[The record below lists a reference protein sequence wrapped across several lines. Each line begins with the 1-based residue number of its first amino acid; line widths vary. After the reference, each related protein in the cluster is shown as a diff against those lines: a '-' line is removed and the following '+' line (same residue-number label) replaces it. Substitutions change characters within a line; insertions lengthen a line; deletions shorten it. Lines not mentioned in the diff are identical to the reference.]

1 MSFELKDAAQLRA
14 LDADAFEQYRSAL
27 VDALNDATCEIS
39 TDDLMTN
46 CDVVKEELRRRN
58 AATELRNAKVA
69 AVAGGAGKVIETTNV
84 STKHDIRSNDPDDYF
99 DTPEYTEAF
108 FNYVTRGIK
117 TPGIVQ
123 PGMKPSYVRADA
135 FSTVASDVPNFVPTT
150 LMNEIIEKEELYG
163 SIWPML
169 TKISVQGGV
178 EYNTADFDAE
188 AKWVTETTPSDD
200 QKLVDGD
207 RISFSYYM
215 LEVRLAQSLLASV
228 TTLSAFQRKF
238 PEVAAKAMVKAL
250 EKGYIN
256 GTGSGQMTGLLT
268 DARIPAENKIAL
280 SADDISTWAG
290 WHKNVKS
297 KMKPPYNTGVFLM
310 NYATF
315 DTYIDGMVDTNGQP
329 VARVNY
335 GVNGEE
341 EYRFMGKRIM
351 IVPDDILGDFDSLT
365 GNDTY
370 NADNVFAIFT
380 QPSDY
385 YVNTNM
391 GMRSVRWV
399 DEDANVV
406 KNKMQTIV
414 DGKILRPWGTYLLYK
429 GTVGA

>member
-1 MSFELKDAAQLRA
+1 MDFELKDAAQLRA

-27 VDALNDATCEIS
+27 VDALNDAECDIP
-39 TDDLMTN
+39 TDDLMAE
-46 CDVVKEELRRRN
+46 CDVIKEELRRRN
-58 AATELRNAKVA
+58 AAAELRNAKVA
-69 AVAGGAGKVIETTNV
+69 AVAGGAGKVIETT
-84 STKHDIRSNDPDDYF
+84 SAPAKHDIRSNDPDDYF
-99 DTPEYTEAF
+99 DTPEYTRAF
-108 FNYVTRGIK
+108 YDYVTRGVK

-135 FSTVASDVPNFVPTT
+135 FTTVATDVPNFVPTT
-150 LMNEIIEKEELYG
+150 LMNEIIEKEEMYG
-163 SIWPML
+163 SLWPML
-169 TKISVQGGV
+169 SKINVQGGV

-207 RISFSYYM
+207 RISFSYHM
-215 LEVRLAQSLLASV
+215 LEVRLAQSLLSSV

-238 PEVAAKAMVKAL
+238 PEVAAKAMVKGL

-256 GTGSGQMTGLLT
+256 GTGSGQMTGILT
-268 DARIPAENKIAL
+268 DSRIPTENKIAL

-335 GVNGEE
+335 GINGEE

-351 IVPDDILGDFDSLT
+351 IVPDDVLGDFDSLT

-370 NADNVFAIFT
+370 AADNVFAIFT

-385 YVNTNM
+385 LVNSNM

-399 DEDANVV
+399 DEDTNVV

>member
-1 MSFELKDAAQLRA
+1 MFVPMSAAEYRA
-14 LDADAFEQYRSAL
+14 LDADAFEKRRAEI
-27 VDALNDATCEIS
+27 VDLLNDPES
-39 TDDLMTN
+39 DVDTDTLVAESDLIKAE
-46 CDVVKEELRRRN
+46 VRRRN
-58 AATELRNAKVA
+58 EAVELRNAAVK
-69 AVAGGAGKVIETTNV
+69 AVAGGAGSVVATSKP
-84 STKHDIRSNDPDDYF
+84 KHEIRSADPDDYF

-108 FNYVTRGIK
+108 FNHVTRRIK
-117 TPGIVQ
+117 PPGSAQ
-123 PGMKPSYVRADA
+123 PGMKPSYVRTDA

-163 SIWPML
+163 SLWPLL

-178 EYNTADFDAE
+178 EYNTADFDVE

-238 PEVAAKAMVKAL
+238 PELAAKAMVNAL

-335 GVNGEE
+335 GINGEE
-341 EYRFMGKRIM
+341 TYRFMGKEIR

-370 NADNVFAIFT
+370 AADNVFAIFT

-385 YVNTNM
+385 YVNSNM
-391 GMRSVRWV
+391 GMRSVRWI
-399 DEDANVV
+399 DEETNVV
-406 KNKMQTIV
+406 KTKMQTIV

>member
-1 MSFELKDAAQLRA
+1 MEFKLMDAAQLRA
-14 LDADAFEQYRSAL
+14 LDADGFDQYRSAL
-27 VDALNDATCEIS
+27 VDALNDPECDIA
-39 TDDLMTN
+39 TDDLMAN

-58 AATELRNAKVA
+58 AAVELRNAQMA
-69 AVAGGAGKVIETTNV
+69 AVAGGAGKVVETTKAEP
-84 STKHDIRSNDPDDYF
+84 KHDIRSNDPDDYF
-99 DTPEYTEAF
+99 DTPEYTRAF
-108 FNYVTRGIK
+108 YDYVTRGVK
-117 TPGIVQ
+117 TPDIVQ
-123 PGMKPSYVRADA
+123 PGMRPSYVRADA
-135 FSTVASDVPNFVPTT
+135 FTTVASDVPNFVPTT

-163 SIWPML
+163 SLWPML

-256 GTGSGQMTGLLT
+256 GTGSGQMTGILT
-268 DARIPAENKIAL
+268 DSRIPAENKIAL

-297 KMKPPYNTGVFLM
+297 KMKPPYNTGIFLM
-310 NYATF
+310 SYATF
-315 DTYIDGMVDTNGQP
+315 DTYIDGMVDTTGQP

-335 GVNGEE
+335 GINGEE

-351 IVPDDILGDFDSLT
+351 IVPDDVLGDFDSLT

-370 NADNVFAIFT
+370 AADNVFAIFT

-385 YVNTNM
+385 YVNSNM

-399 DEDANVV
+399 DEETNVV
-406 KNKMQTIV
+406 KTKMQTIV